1 MARAKG
7 NNKLEGYSCLLYSSH
22 MFHDFFTQLRA
33 AKVPVSIREYLL
45 LLEALDKD
53 VVGENVDDFYYV
65 SRAALVKDERNLDK
79 FDQVFSHVFRGMDYL
94 TDLFGQDEHE
104 IPSEWLRKMAEKHL
118 SAEEMAEIEALG
130 DFDKLMETLKKR
142 LEEQK
147 KRHEGGNKWVGT
159 GGTSPFGAHGYNP
172 EGIRI
177 GQDKGRHGR
186 AVKVWDKRTF
196 KNLDGDKELGT
207 RNIKVALRRLRK
219 FAREGAVDE
228 LDIDDTINSTARQG
242 YLDIKMRPEKRN
254 AIKVLTFFDI
264 GGSMDAHVL
273 QAEELFSAARSE
285 FKRLESFYFHN
296 CIYENVWTD
305 NVRRMRE
312 VTPTWDILHKFPSDY
327 RVVFVGDSAMSPYEI
342 AMKGGSIEHWN
353 EEAGAIWLKRFT
365 EVYPH
370 LIWLNPTPEQYWKHS
385 QSTQM
390 IQEIIGADRMF
401 PMTLTGIEN
410 AMKELAR

>member
-1 MARAKG
+1 
-7 NNKLEGYSCLLYSSH
+7 
-22 MFHDFFTQLRA
+22 MFHDFFSQLRA

-65 SRAALVKDERNLDK
+65 SRSALVKDERNLDK
-79 FDQVFSHVFRGMDYL
+79 FDQVFSHVFRGMDYIS
-94 TDLFGQDEHE
+94 DLFGEDEHE

-118 SAEEMAEIEALG
+118 SPEEMAEIEALG
-130 DFDKLMETLKKR
+130 DFDKLMETLKER
-142 LEEQK
+142 LAEQK

-172 EGIRI
+172 EGVRI

-207 RNIKVALRRLRK
+207 RNIKIALRRLRK

-285 FKRLESFYFHN
+285 FKRLENFYFHN

-305 NVRRMRE
+305 NIRRMRE

-327 RVVFVGDSAMSPYEI
+327 RVVFVGDAAMSPYEV
-342 AMKGGSIEHWN
+342 AMKGGAIEHWN
-353 EEAGAIWLKRFT
+353 EEAGAVWLKRFVD
-365 EVYPH
+365 VYPH

-390 IQEIIGADRMF
+390 ILEIIGEDRMF